1 MKSRLYAADMRNL
14 SPEDRKL
21 NLDYLTGN
29 SFLCQK
35 VIEPGKRIQF
45 CVFTWES
52 DDFSI
57 SLLPVFCPVKDITG
71 TPYHSVS
78 VSYLQNLFSV

>member
-1 MKSRLYAADMRNL
+1 MKSHLYVVDMRNI
-14 SPEDRKL
+14 SSEDRKL
-21 NLDYLTGN
+21 NLNYLTGN

-35 VIEPGKRIQF
+35 IIEPGKQIQF

-57 SLLPVFCPVKDITG
+57 NLLPVFCPVKDITG
-71 TPYHSVS
+71 IPYHSVS
-78 VSYLQNLFSV
+78 ISYLRSLFSV